1 MIAILYFKG
10 DLLTPPDQAKKQ
22 KNVLQQQKKTIRGRD
37 YDSDDSDID
46 FDD

>member
-1 MIAILYFKG
+1 MNLQG
-10 DLLTPPDQAKKQ
+10 DLLTPPDQLKQ
-22 KNVLQQQKKTIRGRD
+22 KKKTAQQKNKTIRGG